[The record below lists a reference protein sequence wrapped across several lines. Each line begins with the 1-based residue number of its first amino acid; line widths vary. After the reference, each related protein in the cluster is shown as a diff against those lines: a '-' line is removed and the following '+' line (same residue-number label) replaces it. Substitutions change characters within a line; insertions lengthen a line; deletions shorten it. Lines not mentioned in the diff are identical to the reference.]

1 MTSTT
6 STKERP
12 TPVTMTAQTTQETE
26 GPDTGPTPKAPNL
39 PELYRLLSTLI
50 QDPDEFFDGLI
61 EINATPGGV
70 TVTPW
75 HRDQPAID
83 LRELPNPMAPTERSG
98 SHGPEEANPEEAGP
112 EETQA
117 GPLKMSIIQTRTD
130 KAEQSSVREI
140 LEQEFE
146 TAMLHRAKHL
156 LRAEAQDGGAAP
168 PDDRR
173 WDQPNCARNLLAAI
187 KCVFYAS
194 HESVNMD
201 EHIDALEDDMQA
213 QMEDM
218 LSPSVLEMLSA
229 NCPVSGFTRN
239 EPARSGLQE
248 AAEEGLFQRT
258 KTTISQY
265 NKATLLL
272 ACSMETI
279 GANAGAVP
287 WMLDQPE
294 ADETPHHQGQLMGSE
309 RAAAMRQ
316 GMTAP
321 GWTAMTH
328 MDPSTTQAIINQC
341 SDLTETVGIINWL
354 AGLGQKP
361 HTSTLVDLLNRPDV
375 RVKLS
380 QPPKTLQDEN
390 VRRAAALAIR
400 NTERNIPGAR
410 ETQQERQSVAD
421 ALTYAQ
427 VLAMED
433 RKVTAATFGGLIK
446 GVNRWHAQL
455 NREKTRKQW
464 ETNVAAN
471 GGVVRKWQP
480 VLGHFNHQEV
490 TATELTDETMLLEE
504 ALALDHCVYLYG
516 PRTERETV
524 RIFSL
529 SDQSGGRA
537 TTSITMSNGT
547 WHLEQTR
554 ARANHPA
561 PEAMR
566 ECARELVAACN
577 AEGGQNSPSRGP
589 QETQL
594 PESLEAPTAP
604 AASGVIQ
611 VA

>member
-1 MTSTT
+1 MTPTT
-6 STKERP
+6 STKERQ
-12 TPVTMTAQTTQETE
+12 TPVIMTAPTARETE
-26 GPDTGPTPKAPNL
+26 NPETGPTPKAPTL

-50 QDPDEFFDGLI
+50 QDPGEFFDGLI
-61 EINATPGGV
+61 EINAIPGAV

-83 LRELPNPMAPTERSG
+83 LRELPNPMASTERSG
-98 SHGPEEANPEEAGP
+98 SHGPEEAGPEEA
-112 EETQA
+112 QA
-117 GPLKMSIIQTRTD
+117 GPLEMSIIQTRTD
-130 KAEQSSVREI
+130 NAEQSSVREI

-146 TAMLHRAKHL
+146 TAMLHRTKHL
-156 LRAEAQDGGAAP
+156 LRAEAQDGRAAP
-168 PDDRR
+168 PDDRQ
-173 WDQPNCARNLLAAI
+173 WDQPNCASILLAAI

-194 HESVNMD
+194 HESVNID
-201 EHIDALEDDMQA
+201 EHIDALEEDMQA

-218 LSPSVLEMLSA
+218 LRPSVLEMLSV
-229 NCPVSGFTRN
+229 NCPVSGFTG
-239 EPARSGLQE
+239 SGPQG

-272 ACSMETI
+272 ACSTETI
-279 GANAGAVP
+279 GTNAGAVP

-328 MDPSTTQAIINQC
+328 MDPSTTRAIINQC

-361 HTSTLVDLLNRPDV
+361 HTSTLVGLLDRPDL

-400 NTERNIPGAR
+400 HTERNTPGAR

-433 RKVTAATFGGLIK
+433 RKVTATTFGGLTK
-446 GVNRWHAQL
+446 AVNRWHAQL

-464 ETNVAAN
+464 ESNVAAN

-480 VLGHFNHQEV
+480 VMGHFNHQEV
-490 TATELTDETMLLEE
+490 TATELTDEVMLLDE
-504 ALALDHCVYLYG
+504 ALELDHCVYLYG
-516 PRTERETV
+516 PRTERGTV

-537 TTSITMSNGT
+537 TTSIAMSEGT

-577 AEGGQNSPSRGP
+577 AGDGQNSPGP
-589 QETQL
+589 
-594 PESLEAPTAP
+594 SAPP
-604 AASGVIQ
+604 GER
-611 VA
+611 

>member
-1 MTSTT
+1 
-6 STKERP
+6 
-12 TPVTMTAQTTQETE
+12 
-26 GPDTGPTPKAPNL
+26 
-39 PELYRLLSTLI
+39 
-50 QDPDEFFDGLI
+50 
-61 EINATPGGV
+61 
-70 TVTPW
+70 
-75 HRDQPAID
+75 
-83 LRELPNPMAPTERSG
+83 MASTERSG
-98 SHGPEEANPEEAGP
+98 SHGPEEAGP

-130 KAEQSSVREI
+130 NAEQSSIREI

-146 TAMLHRAKHL
+146 TAMLHRTKHL
-156 LRAEAQDGGAAP
+156 LRAEAQAGGAAP
-168 PDDRR
+168 ADDRR
-173 WDQPNCARNLLAAI
+173 WDQPNCARTLRAAI

-201 EHIDALEDDMQA
+201 EHIDALEEDMQA
-213 QMEDM
+213 QMENM

-229 NCPVSGFTRN
+229 NCPVNGFTRDGPARD
-239 EPARSGLQE
+239 EPARSELQE

-272 ACSMETI
+272 ACSIETI

-328 MDPSTTQAIINQC
+328 MDPSTTRTIINQC

-361 HTSTLVDLLNRPDV
+361 QTSTLVDLLNRPDV

-400 NTERNIPGAR
+400 NTERNTPGAR
-410 ETQQERQSVAD
+410 ETQQEHQSVAD

-433 RKVTAATFGGLIK
+433 KKVTATTFGGLIK

-464 ETNVAAN
+464 EANVAAN

-516 PRTERETV
+516 PRTEHGTV

-529 SDQSGGRA
+529 SNQSGGRA
-537 TTSITMSNGT
+537 TTSITMSDGT

-577 AEGGQNSPSRGP
+577 AGDGQNAPEPS
-589 QETQL
+589 
-594 PESLEAPTAP
+594 APP
-604 AASGVIQ
+604 GER
-611 VA
+611 